1 MQQACIVDAVRLP
14 RAKIG
19 KTGSQYSEHRPVQ
32 MLKPLFNALNTRQSF
47 DTASVDDVIL
57 GCNTQVDGQGANV
70 AKTAALYAG
79 WSDSV
84 SGATV
89 NRFCCSGLDAINI
102 AASKIMSGMNEIV
115 VAGGVEQI
123 SQVPMFKDNGDW
135 FSHPKVMRA
144 TRFMHMGLSADLI
157 ACQLGFTREQL
168 DAYAMRSHQRAAHA
182 SEQGYFAKSLVPLE
196 QGAIQLDDGI
206 RNNTSQEQFAALPVA
221 FAEAMEKARPM
232 LEAGGLKGMECR
244 HSVGN
249 SPALV
254 DGASL
259 VLLASEQACR
269 EHALPVR
276 ARVAQ
281 AKDASA
287 DPVIMLTGHIKATE
301 KLLASTGL
309 SAEDIDLW
317 EINESF
323 ASSVL
328 NYQRHFSIDADKFNV
343 NGGAIAMG
351 HPLGAT
357 GGILLSTVLDELE
370 RRQLKRALIA
380 IPGGAGVG
388 VATLIERE

>member
-1 MQQACIVDAVRLP
+1 MRQACIVDAVRLP

-19 KTGSQYSEHRPVQ
+19 KSGSVYSEQRPVD
-32 MLKPLFNALNTRQSF
+32 MLKPLFDALTTRQSF
-47 DTASVDDVIL
+47 DTALVDDVML
-57 GCNTQVDGQGANV
+57 GCNTQIDGQGANI

-84 SGATV
+84 SGATI

-102 AASKIMSGMNEIV
+102 AASKIMSGMNDIM

-123 SQVPMFKDNGDW
+123 SQVSMFKDNGDW
-135 FSHPKVMRA
+135 FSYPKVMQA

-157 ACQLGFTREQL
+157 ACLQGFDRQQL
-168 DAYAMRSHQRAAHA
+168 DDYALRSHQRAALAAEHH
-182 SEQGYFAKSLVPLE
+182 YFSNSLIPLE
-196 QGAIQLDDGI
+196 KEGITIDNGI
-206 RNNTSQEQFAALPVA
+206 RPSADITVFNALPTA
-221 FAEAMEKARPM
+221 FDDALAKARPM
-232 LEAGGLKGMECR
+232 LEAGGIKVLECR
-244 HSVGN
+244 HSAGS

-259 VLLASEQACR
+259 VLMASVQACS
-269 EHALPVR
+269 EHQLPVR
-276 ARVAQ
+276 ARVIQ
-281 AKDASA
+281 ASDASA

-301 KLLASTGL
+301 KLLASAGL
-309 SAEDIDLW
+309 TADDIDLW

-323 ASSVL
+323 AASVL
-328 NYQRHFSIDADKFNV
+328 NYQRHFAIADNQLNV

-370 RRQLKRALIA
+370 RQQLKRAVIA

>member
-19 KTGSQYSEHRPVQ
+19 KTGSVYSEKRPVAL
-32 MLKPLFNALNTRQSF
+32 LKPLFNALATRHSLNTSV
-47 DTASVDDVIL
+47 VDDVIL
-57 GCNTQVDGQGANV
+57 GCNTQIEGQGANV

-79 WSDSV
+79 WSDAV

-102 AASKIMSGMNEIV
+102 AASKIKSGMNDIV

-123 SQVPMFKDNGDW
+123 SQVPMFKDKGDW
-135 FSHPKVMRA
+135 FSDPSVMRA

-157 ACQLGFTREQL
+157 ANQMRFTREQL
-168 DAYAMRSHQRAAHA
+168 DAYALRSHQRAANA
-182 SEQGYFAKSLVPLE
+182 AEQGYFSGSIVPLE
-196 QGAIQLDDGI
+196 DGAIEVDNAI
-206 RNNTSQEQFAALPVA
+206 RGASTAEQFAALPVA
-221 FAEAMEKARPM
+221 FGDALEQARPM
-232 LEAGGLKGMECR
+232 LEAGGLKGLRCQ
-244 HSVGN
+244 HSAGS

-254 DGASL
+254 DAASL
-259 VLLASEQACR
+259 VLLASEAACQT
-269 EHALPVR
+269 HQLPIR
-276 ARVAQ
+276 AKVTH
-281 AKDASA
+281 AKDGSA
-287 DPVIMLTGHIKATE
+287 DPVIMLTGHITATE
-301 KLLASTGL
+301 KLLASAGL
-309 SAEDIDLW
+309 KADDIDLW

-328 NYQRHFSIDADKFNV
+328 NYQRHFAIPDDKLNV

-357 GGILLSTVLDELE
+357 GGILLATALDELE
-370 RRQLKRALIA
+370 RRQLKRAVIA

-388 VATLIERE
+388 VATLIERD